1 MSYTIAIQL
10 CILTMADPV
19 QTEQAPAPTLQTV
32 GFLPTFL
39 YYFTG
44 ATLIAAMS
52 SAQAFNLGLTTGEPF
67 RFGIVPGL
75 LAGLAGAY
83 FNRTVSLVIPYG
95 TAKPN
100 AVANPKTFSAQLNQA
115 LTDMGY
121 AQKSELEGGYQVYQ
135 RSALRHW
142 LSGSILV
149 QVVEG
154 TATIFGRASN
164 IKRLQKKLQ

>member
-1 MSYTIAIQL
+1 
-10 CILTMADPV
+10 MADPV
-19 QTEQAPAPTLQTV
+19 QTEQAAGSTLQTV

-44 ATLIAAMS
+44 ATLIAAVS
-52 SAQAFNLGLTTGEPF
+52 SAQAFNLGLTTGAPF
-67 RFGIVPGL
+67 RFGIIPGL

-83 FNRTVSLVIPYG
+83 FNRTVSLAIPCG

-100 AVANPKTFSAQLNQA
+100 AITNPKSFTAQLNQA
-115 LTDMGY
+115 LTDLGY
-121 AQKSELEGGYQVYQ
+121 AEKSQLEGGYQVYQ

-149 QVVEG
+149 QVAEG

-164 IKRLQKKLQ
+164 IRRLQKKLQ

>member
-1 MSYTIAIQL
+1 
-10 CILTMADPV
+10 MADRLEV
-19 QTEQAPAPTLQTV
+19 EQTAAPTLQTV
-32 GFLPTFL
+32 GWLPTFL

-44 ATLIAAMS
+44 ATLIAALS
-52 SAQAFNLGLTTGEPF
+52 SAQAFNLELATGEPF
-67 RFGIVPGL
+67 RFGIIPGL

-83 FNRTVSLVIPYG
+83 FNRTVSLAIPCG

-100 AVANPKTFSAQLNQA
+100 AVANPKAFKTQLNQA
-115 LTDMGY
+115 LSDLGY
-121 AQKSELEGGYQVYQ
+121 TPKSELEGGYQVYQ

-149 QVVEG
+149 QVAEG

-164 IKRLQKKLQ
+164 IKRLQKKLE